1 MGQVRSRGHRVTTLV
16 HPPCGP
22 SCAAQCGWRG
32 QGKERTDYLLVPGAG
47 GGPGGS
53 WPWPRGGHHP
63 LRGTG
68 RPGRWPGHVL
78 LTPRPTWAQLTC
90 GCSPGAI
97 GPCPYSQAPSSL
109 SRCSHWRTQSPLFL
123 AVSPAGPFL
132 PQGISRHLCL
142 AAEPGMTPTLPGWP
156 DCSGVSARR
165 LRGEAT
171 PSVTDRGCVYGPG
184 VPSAEASSPSAGLKL
199 TIGVQ
204 LARCHGGGGGGTP
217 RLCPPFPYLGEG
229 GRRGSRLAPAHR
241 ACATCSSEPG
251 APTRPNPALP
261 PARPALLH
269 RCRPWPRG
277 QCGSLHVHPHGH
289 CSISSECMQASTAP
303 RPCLGLGIK
312 PH

>member
-90 GCSPGAI
+90 SCSPGAI

-123 AVSPAGPFL
+123 AVSPRGPFL

-199 TIGVQ
+199 TTGVQ
-204 LARCHGGGGGGTP
+204 LARCHGGGGGG
-217 RLCPPFPYLGEG
+217 
-229 GRRGSRLAPAHR
+229 
-241 ACATCSSEPG
+241 G
-251 APTRPNPALP
+251 A
-261 PARPALLH
+261 
-269 RCRPWPRG
+269 
-277 QCGSLHVHPHGH
+277 
-289 CSISSECMQASTAP
+289 
-303 RPCLGLGIK
+303 
-312 PH
+312 